1 MFVDDLVEG
10 DDGFG
15 FGDSGDVLES
25 VDEDVHE
32 VVVVAAEEFDEEGVV
47 AGDEVAFDDFGD
59 VLYFFDDGFVGVGV
73 VEYDADEGA
82 DGVAEGVGFDDET
95 GAFDDAG
102 VLHFFDPLVDGGP
115 GDAAFTGDFEER
127 NACVADE
134 VGEDFAV
141 DVVDL
146 VFHGVYL
153 LKLRME

>member
-1 MFVDDLVEG
+1 MLVDELVEG

-15 FGDSGDVLES
+15 FGDSGDVLEG

-32 VVVVAAEEFDEEGVV
+32 VLVVAAEEFDEEGVV
-47 AGDEVAFDDFGD
+47 AGDEVAFDDLGD
-59 VLYFFDDGFVGVGV
+59 VLYFLDDGFVGVGV

-82 DGVAEGVGFDDET
+82 DGVAEGIGLDDEA
-95 GAFDDAG
+95 GALDDAG
-102 VLHFFDPLVDGGP
+102 VLHFFDPLVNGGA
-115 GDAAFTGDFEER
+115 GDAAFAGNLEEGY
-127 NACVADE
+127 AGVADE

-146 VFHGVYL
+146 VFHGGYR